1 MIFFFVNELY
11 SKDITAHFDI
21 KNEESLF
28 EYKLMFS
35 VFEFH

>member
-1 MIFFFVNELY
+1 MIFFFVDELY
-11 SKDITAHFDI
+11 SKDITTHFDF

-28 EYKLMFS
+28 EYKSMFI